1 MNSKPDHTKSK
12 ACIAEGWEVEG
23 NTVWAYGKQFPLANP
38 LAIHLKTYRTDE
50 SHQTRFDAMK
60 RAFEILWPDQ
70 IITYNYWME
79 RIFWEHTDHDTEIF
93 TLAGGGGIGKTQTV
107 SYVGA
112 LFFLALPHK
121 RAVVVTSTTLASLK
135 KRIYGFILRALEEA
149 KPYLHLNLHVVNTP
163 HPTIS
168 LPNPDFIHGIFGIA
182 AKEGPDDKAI
192 KDIIGHHP
200 KNAMLL
206 ILDEAPDMPP
216 AIMGAVPNLK
226 KALEDRF
233 QCIAIGNPDKLDDL
247 HGALSTPEVGWDN
260 IDPKK
265 NFRWKTTQANGYC
278 LYFNPYDSPAIHET
292 DPIKKEALSKFLITE
307 EKLIKAER
315 DEGVDS
321 VDFWR
326 FTMGFWKNRSL
337 SKTIVSEDFLKDYN
351 PCHPAEFSGKYDLIV
366 CAGLDP
372 AFTAGGDKCILRLAV
387 LGHHV
392 NGKMVLDFRGEH
404 FVFIIRI
411 MANTGHSAEIQI
423 ADQVIAICKQ
433 YNVPLNTLCVD
444 ASGQGRG
451 IADVI
456 QLRAGGGLTPTKIY
470 STNIGN
476 RNVQS
481 FDVVISSGHD
491 MWFKGR
497 EFISHGQIF
506 GMDAL
511 AHGQLYSRWVIEKNG
526 KKTLEPKPEYKKR
539 MASIKSALGRS
550 PDEADAAMLCI
561 QSAVL
566 HHGFFPGQVKEIKTY
581 GNKADYAF
589 EKAKEEYQARL
600 KKEAEFKLRGN
611 YGKGLGSLI
620 GKKAF

>member
-1 MNSKPDHTKSK
+1 MNQKAVYDKSK
-12 ACIAEGWEVEG
+12 ACEREGWEVEKDI
-23 NTVWAYGKQFPLANP
+23 VWAYGKQFPLTNP
-38 LAIHLKTYRTDE
+38 LAIHLKTYRVHE
-50 SHQTRFDAMK
+50 SHETRFKAMV

-70 IITYNYWME
+70 IITFNYWME
-79 RIFWEHTDHDTEIF
+79 RIFWEHTDHRTEFIS
-93 TLAGGGGIGKTQTV
+93 LAGGGGIGKTQAV
-107 SYVGA
+107 AYVA
-112 LFFLALPHK
+112 PLFWLALPHK

-135 KRIYGFILRALEEA
+135 KRIYGFILRALQEA
-149 KPYLHLNLHVVNTP
+149 KPNLSLDLHIVNTP

-182 AKEGPDDKAI
+182 AKEGPEDKAI

-200 KNAMLL
+200 KNAFLL
-206 ILDEAPDMPP
+206 VLDEAPDMPI
-216 AIMGAVPNLK
+216 AIMKAVPNLK

-233 QCIAIGNPDKLDDL
+233 QGIAIGNPDSWDDL
-247 HGALSTPEVGWDN
+247 HGAVSNPVVGVEN

-265 NFRWKTTQANGYC
+265 DFRWQTTQPNGVC

-315 DEGVDS
+315 EEGVDS
-321 VDFWR
+321 VDFMR
-326 FTMGFWKNRSL
+326 FTMGFWKSNTI
-337 SKTIVSEDFLKDYN
+337 SKTVVSEAFLKDYN
-351 PCHPAEFSGKYDLIV
+351 PTNPAEFSGQYPLNV

-372 AFTAGGDKCILRLAV
+372 AFSVGGDKCILRLAV

-404 FVFIIRI
+404 FVYIIRI
-411 MANTGHSAEIQI
+411 MANTGKSAEIQI

-433 YNVPLNTLCVD
+433 YGVPLNTLCVD

-456 QLRAGGGLTPTKIY
+456 QLRSGGGLTPTKIY

-476 RNVQS
+476 KSVQT
-481 FDVVISSGHD
+481 FDTVISSGHD

-511 AHGQLYSRWVIEKNG
+511 AHGQLYTRRVIEKNG
-526 KKTLEPKPEYKKR
+526 KKMLEPKPEYKRR
-539 MASIKSALGRS
+539 MAAIKSILGRS

-566 HHGFFPGQVKEIKTY
+566 HHGFFPGQTRGVTVY
-581 GNKADYAF
+581 GNRESREF
-589 EKAKEEYQARL
+589 EMAKKEYQERLAKEQRFTLQA
-600 KKEAEFKLRGN
+600 KFS
-611 YGKGLGSLI
+611 KGLHSILR
-620 GKKAF
+620 KKVF